1 MRDRQS
7 SSPFELFI
15 SSTKMASTST
25 NVNELLPGLE
35 SFLRSML
42 NSTHLDRDHQEIAAM
57 YVSKLDQLTK
67 QINQQPSSTIDDQSL
82 INTDIVSDDE
92 SDDFTDEEEEQRKKD
107 LEEQQ
112 KQQQQQQST
121 PTASRRSSVSDNQL
135 YHSTR
140 RKSSDGNSQWY
151 IDVPKNAYLEALP
164 TQTSNGHNA
173 SLSSKAPSRSSISTP
188 SSSIIADGLL
198 LTYDENHNWIWRYY
212 VLDDFDLIC
221 FQADKK
227 SSSTNQMQSDNDS
240 SPLWVSDMT
249 NAKVHTT
256 VIDKVECLCLQ
267 IGLAEAIYVRPADPN
282 QMNIWL
288 KAFRDAASS
297 QKSKDNSKSRSNV
310 KTLSRNA
317 RRMFAQFNRKKGQIV
332 SHLLDQMANVTG
344 VDEKTR
350 KHCELRG
357 FLVISLDN
365 ITFVTKYC
373 TIVDGIFRIHK
384 SRLSEQTEHE
394 LYLNRCKLSFPEER
408 TRDIQ
413 FALIDEQVRTIFI
426 RGNNI
431 YSMGRLLN
439 TLAKYVEIVGSSQFI
454 FTSGG
459 SERSTPLIKHRQS
472 TSNSSQPHIYSDV
485 DASSSVINMAQSN
498 EIYSPSSV
506 KLVPAN
512 QHSIS
517 NIKTTVYHNASKLHD
532 NDSDD
537 RAFILPTRRLTND
550 TNNTSTQQNIISI
563 NETYDRPK
571 SYDNVALLS
580 TSIDRNNNHVFVPPQ
595 RTDKTTNED
604 KNNYSKSHSSPNHIA
619 YSNRSKSK
627 SSHSNASYDP
637 PSSPE
642 NTVFCLRSSDSSSSH
657 HRNSRRRPNPLPRRT
672 STQTTPTDYVNKL
685 TNLFTKNF
693 STSSTAT
700 SNEHHIGTQTYETI
714 SSQSPS
720 HFNTN
725 CVQSSMTTDNIRP
738 VFKEH
743 SMPKCVYDIPITIE
757 RPSKRIITSFE
768 QYQKPNIRNS
778 RSTEPILSY
787 QSNNYQSKEQK
798 EGDEEEEETPYA
810 QGYDNLAKNDGIG
823 KFRFVVP
830 FNHSPT
836 SAFISSKSTIKPI
849 NSPVSSSSS
858 TMSSYSTIR
867 QASLSS
873 NKNSNMN
880 NNNSNIRSTL
890 MTAIQFILLFSR
902 QGKLRLQKWYTSQT
916 EKSKKKITRE
926 LVATVLSRKPKM
938 SSFLEWKDL
947 KVVYKRYA
955 SLYFCC
961 AVEQEDNELLTL
973 ETIHRYVELLDKY
986 FGSVCE
992 LDIIF
997 NFEKAYFIFDE
1008 FILGGEIQETSKKS
1022 VLKAIND
1029 QDVIQEEELEEK
1041 RSVLEDLGL
1050 A

>member
-1 MRDRQS
+1 
-7 SSPFELFI
+7 
-15 SSTKMASTST
+15 MASTTST

-67 QINQQPSSTIDDQSL
+67 QTNQQQISTIDDQSL
-82 INTDIVSDDE
+82 INTDIVSEDE

-112 KQQQQQQST
+112 HQQQQST
-121 PTASRRSSVSDNQL
+121 PTTSRRSSVSDNQL
-135 YHSTR
+135 YHTTR

-151 IDVPKNAYLEALP
+151 IDMPKNAYLEALP
-164 TQTSNGHNA
+164 TQSSNGLNA

-221 FQADKK
+221 FPADKK
-227 SSSTNQMQSDNDS
+227 SSSTNHIQSDNDS

-256 VIDKVECLCLQ
+256 IIDKVECLCLQ
-267 IGLAEAIYVRPADPN
+267 IGLAEAIYVRPSDPN

-344 VDEKTR
+344 VDDKTR

-413 FALIDEQVRTIFI
+413 FALIDEQVQTIFI

-439 TLAKYVEIVGSSQFI
+439 TLAKYVEIMGSSQYV

-485 DASSSVINMAQSN
+485 DASSSAINMAQSN
-498 EIYSPSSV
+498 EIYSSSSI
-506 KLVPAN
+506 KSIPAN
-512 QHSIS
+512 HHSIS
-517 NIKTTVYHNASKLHD
+517 NVKTTIYHNASKLHD

-537 RAFILPTRRLTND
+537 RAFILPTRRLIND
-550 TNNTSTQQNIISI
+550 TNNTSTQQNITCT

-571 SYDNVALLS
+571 SFDNIALIS

-595 RTDKTTNED
+595 RNDKTKNED
-604 KNNYSKSHSSPNHIA
+604 KNNYSKSHSSPKTIP

-627 SSHSNASYDP
+627 LSHSNTSYDP

-685 TNLFTKNF
+685 ANLFTKGF
-693 STSSTAT
+693 STPSTSTSVST
-700 SNEHHIGTQTYETI
+700 SNEHHIGTQTYDTI
-714 SSQSPS
+714 SSQLPS
-720 HFNTN
+720 HLNTN
-725 CVQSSMTTDNIRP
+725 YIQSSMTTDNIRP
-738 VFKEH
+738 IYKEH

-757 RPSKRIITSFE
+757 RPTKRAITSFD

-778 RSTEPILSY
+778 RSNEPISSY
-787 QSNNYQSKEQK
+787 QSNNYQNKEQK
-798 EGDEEEEETPYA
+798 EIENEEEEETPYA

-873 NKNSNMN
+873 NKNS
-880 NNNSNIRSTL
+880 T
-890 MTAIQFILLFSR
+890 IQFILLFSR

-961 AVEQEDNELLTL
+961 AIEQEDNELLTL

>member
-1 MRDRQS
+1 
-7 SSPFELFI
+7 
-15 SSTKMASTST
+15 MASTTST

-42 NSTHLDRDHQEIAAM
+42 NSTNLDHDHQEIAAM
-57 YVSKLDQLTK
+57 YVSKLDQLGK
-67 QINQQPSSTIDDQSL
+67 QVNQQQTSTIDDQSL
-82 INTDIVSDDE
+82 INTDLVSEEE

-112 KQQQQQQST
+112 QQQQEST
-121 PTASRRSSVSDNQL
+121 PIVSRRSSVTDNQL
-135 YHSTR
+135 YHSTS
-140 RKSSDGNSQWY
+140 RKSSSSNSQWY
-151 IDVPKNAYLEALP
+151 IDIPKNAYLEALP
-164 TQTSNGHNA
+164 TQSSNGNKFLSDKKKNNDIVWVFFFFFENKTTGYNA

-188 SSSIIADGLL
+188 SSTIIADGLL

-221 FQADKK
+221 FPADRKT
-227 SSSTNQMQSDNDS
+227 SSTNHTQSDNDS

-256 VIDKVECLCLQ
+256 TIDKVECLCLQ
-267 IGLAEAIYVRPADPN
+267 IGLAEAIYVRPSDPS

-413 FALIDEQVRTIFI
+413 FALIDEQVQTIFI

-439 TLAKYVEIVGSSQFI
+439 TLAKYVEIVGSSQYI

-472 TSNSSQPHIYSDV
+472 STPNSSQPHIYSDV
-485 DASSSVINMAQSN
+485 DASSSVINMSQSN
-498 EIYSPSSV
+498 EIYSPSSI
-506 KLVPAN
+506 KSIPTSQN
-512 QHSIS
+512 SIS
-517 NIKTTVYHNASKLHD
+517 NIKATVYHNASKLHD

-550 TNNTSTQQNIISI
+550 TNNTSTQSNTISI

-571 SYDNVALLS
+571 AFDNIALMS

-595 RTDKTTNED
+595 RNDKTKNED
-604 KNNYSKSHSSPNHIA
+604 KNTYSKSHSSPNHIS
-619 YSNRSKSK
+619 YSHRSKSK
-627 SSHSNASYDP
+627 SSHSNTSYQP
-637 PSSPE
+637 SSSPE
-642 NTVFCLRSSDSSSSH
+642 HTVFCLRSSDSSSSH

-672 STQTTPTDYVNKL
+672 LTQTTPTDYVNKF
-685 TNLFTKNF
+685 TNLFTKSF
-693 STSSTAT
+693 STPSTSISTST
-700 SNEHHIGTQTYETI
+700 SNEHHMGTQTYETI

-725 CVQSSMTTDNIRP
+725 YIRSPMPTANIHP
-738 VFKEH
+738 TYKEH
-743 SMPKCVYDIPITIE
+743 SMSKCVYDIPITIE
-757 RPSKRIITSFE
+757 RSTKGVVTPFE
-768 QYQKPNIRNS
+768 EYEKPNIRNS
-778 RSTEPILSY
+778 RSIQPMPSY
-787 QSNNYQSKEQK
+787 QLNNYQNKKQEEDEQQ
-798 EGDEEEEETPYA
+798 EEEEETPYA

-858 TMSSYSTIR
+858 TMSSYSTVR

-873 NKNSNMN
+873 NKNSTIN

-890 MTAIQFILLFSR
+890 MTA
-902 QGKLRLQKWYTSQT
+902 
-916 EKSKKKITRE
+916 
-926 LVATVLSRKPKM
+926 V
-938 SSFLEWKDL
+938 
-947 KVVYKRYA
+947 
-955 SLYFCC
+955 
-961 AVEQEDNELLTL
+961 
-973 ETIHRYVELLDKY
+973 
-986 FGSVCE
+986 
-992 LDIIF
+992 
-997 NFEKAYFIFDE
+997 
-1008 FILGGEIQETSKKS
+1008 
-1022 VLKAIND
+1022 
-1029 QDVIQEEELEEK
+1029 
-1041 RSVLEDLGL
+1041 
-1050 A
+1050 